1 MLNAF
6 TVDVEDY
13 FHVSGFASRIR
24 RSDWKDF
31 PCRVVANTQRMLELL
46 ATRNVRATFFVL
58 GWVAHRYPRLVRQ
71 IKAAGHEIG
80 NHSYWHRLVY
90 DLTPE
95 AFRDDLLLAN
105 RVLEDITGEPVVAFR
120 APSFSITGR
129 SLWALEIL
137 AAEGF
142 RYDSSVFPIRHHR
155 YGIPHAKRLPHALST
170 AAGELHEFPPSACQI
185 GKLRLPLGGGYFR
198 LYPGWLTRRCLSRL
212 NARQQPAMF
221 YVHPW
226 EIDEH
231 QPRVCAST
239 TSRFRHYINL
249 SRTEP
254 RLRRL
259 LGKFQF
265 GSMTDALSK
274 FQRPAKD
281 GQPNL
286 AVHYSQPEFTELS
299 AAS

>member
-13 FHVSGFASRIR
+13 FHVSGFASIIR

-46 ATRNVRATFFVL
+46 AVRNVRATFFVL
-58 GWVAHRYPRLVRQ
+58 GWVAHRYPQLVREIQ
-71 IKAAGHEIG
+71 AAGHEIG

-90 DLTPE
+90 DLTPD

-105 RVLEDITGEPVVAFR
+105 RVLEDITGEAVVAFR

-155 YGIPHAKRLPHALST
+155 YGIPQAERLPHALRT
-170 AAGELHEFPPSACQI
+170 PAGTLYEFPPSACQF
-185 GKLRLPLGGGYFR
+185 GKLKLPVGGGYFR
-198 LYPGWLTRRCLSRL
+198 LYPAWLTRYCMHRI
-212 NARQQPAMF
+212 NACYQPVMF

-226 EIDEH
+226 EIDPQ
-231 QPRVCAST
+231 QPRVGASR
-239 TSRFRHYINL
+239 SSQFRHYVNL
-249 SRTEP
+249 NRTET
-254 RLRRL
+254 RLHRL
-259 LGKFQF
+259 LGMFRF
-265 GSMTDALSK
+265 GSMTDALSE
-274 FQRPAKD
+274 FQRIASD
-281 GQPNL
+281 GQTALDINCSDPS
-286 AVHYSQPEFTELS
+286 VTVLS